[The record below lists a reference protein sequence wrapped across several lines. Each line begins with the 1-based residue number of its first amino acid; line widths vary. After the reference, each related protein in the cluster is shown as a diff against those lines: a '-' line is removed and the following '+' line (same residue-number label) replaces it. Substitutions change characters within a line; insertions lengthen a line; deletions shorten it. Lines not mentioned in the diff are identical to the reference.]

1 MGKSKEALL
10 PVQKKHVLIRYQ
22 SERDKARARVLQ
34 RLGGSRAIRN
44 EVATQDTLTFES
56 CSSSM
61 ACEIEMS
68 SESSRRM

>member
-1 MGKSKEALL
+1 MKKSKEALL
-10 PVQKKHVLIRYQ
+10 LVQKKHVLIRYQ
-22 SERDKARARVLQ
+22 SERDKARVLQ
-34 RLGGSRAIRN
+34 RLGGSRAIKN